1 MIINNSNFKIKEIP
15 DFHPIAE
22 SYERDEWWRIQ
33 KRRCMEGYWVS
44 GKWMP
49 PELYYYINFH
59 NILFED
65 GIYRGM
71 GLPWLRDID
80 WEKAYIYAEATGF
93 SGFELDDEYT
103 CHRFIKENV
112 PDERIL
118 KFCTLGDSNKVDKSY
133 LNNFYKKDGS
143 RKTYVEARDYLRKIH
158 LGNLGKPLYFNEAQH
173 IIELASRGYGKDLE
187 DNTLVYTQEGA
198 VPIKNIKVGDFIY
211 GADGKLTKVLYKKSF
226 NNQMQ
231 YKITFADGRTILCG
245 GGHLWTVYDKF
256 KHLNDGKVTIDT
268 ITIFETYKA
277 HVRKKH
283 NGNYN
288 FDSRYFVQLN
298 KGYEGKDI
306 ELPIDPYYLGL
317 WLGDGSSSGTGV
329 TTKDSEISDYI
340 FKIAKQLELKVQ
352 VAQNIHKT
360 CPTYNINSKTRKKGS
375 NKLLNALKELNL
387 IKNKH
392 IPSIYFK
399 ASFNQRLELLK
410 GLLDSDGYIS
420 NKNIVEFSSS
430 IHKLAEDVINLSRGL
445 GIRTSFSTRI
455 PYYKKKEEKIYGKKN
470 YRIFLKPTFNIFN
483 LTRKK
488 EIFSKLGSYS
498 ESTHNKIAIKNVEK
512 VKVMPST
519 CITVDNKDK
528 LFIAGD
534 YIVTHNSYYASGLIA
549 HNFIFDGARDYD
561 LHLRLRQEGKPL
573 QTDTVVG
580 AIDAKY
586 SNKLIGKVKVA
597 LEKLPG
603 SKFVNMHG
611 EQVYFPSP
619 LAISYTGSFAIGREA
634 TATNSKS
641 VVQHVTFADNPLAAA
656 GGRPNKVFID
666 EVGFMNVIKEAWEG
680 IENTQASADFKRL
693 TIYGMGTGGLTV
705 GGAVTYLQEIFYNPE
720 AYGCLAF
727 DDKWENK
734 GKIGYFVPGTMALNQ
749 FKEGPNLITNE
760 EKALEY
766 INAERD
772 KAKKSKSSTK
782 MQGTIIN
789 KPIVPSEIFLRME
802 GTYFPTHELKQAL
815 AELESNKLL
824 LRASYKAELIEP
836 IKNVIK
842 LEPSEKQVITE
853 YPMKR
858 GQSMDAPVEIFEK
871 PKLDTDG
878 HVFDNRYI
886 ASCLPPGEK
895 VLTDKGLKNVEDI
908 TFKSKLVNKDGNYV
922 EINKLIRHDLK
933 DENIYELKVANTYR
947 KTKFTSEHPILVSKE
962 KTGYV
967 SYPRSVRLGINQ
979 RYKKFDFK
987 FKQIS
992 EITEGE
998 WIKVPNIYKKLND
1011 FDITEL
1017 WDNNTYRI
1025 DRQIENPLNKEAFW
1039 WFVGIWLGD
1048 GWCNKNGYTISV
1060 CFNEKEEQYINKFKK
1075 VVSTLFNRKV
1085 SIVSNPGSKT
1095 LIFNHQQLNR
1105 FLTKHFGK
1113 YAIGKN
1119 LPEWS
1124 KKIDISLK
1132 RNLILGYLDSDGSI
1146 LKNKDYW
1153 STEFVSISLNLL
1165 EGFQDVL
1172 FSLGIIS
1179 SITKLRNERKADIC
1193 GIMCNIQKTYH
1204 LRIGHGD
1211 SLKLKELL
1219 NKPKNLK
1226 LSRIIKEEL
1235 PILTK
1240 RTPIINCFLS
1250 DDNNYIYFKIE
1261 KIVKSKYTGTVYNF
1275 ECDTHTFMCHHITTH
1290 NCDPVDDDGNS
1301 DITRSLQSA
1310 FVLDTWTNK
1319 IVAEY
1324 TARTYLVDEYYE
1336 NLRKL
1341 IVYYNAK
1348 LLYEANKKGLYG
1360 YFKNKNSLYL
1370 LNEVPEILKDQDL
1383 IKSVGIGNR
1392 SLGVNVSNDK
1402 IKFYAI
1408 NLILKWLE
1416 SPSYNNPDKKNLY
1429 TIRSLG
1435 LLKELISFSMAI
1447 NADRCVLKD
1456 TEIQTINGIKK
1467 IQELNVGDKVL
1478 TQSGKYNPVY
1488 LAHKNNFSGRKVS
1501 IRALGDY
1508 RELICTDNHPIFI
1521 KKYKKKPAG
1530 IYWMQRKYDLTSGEF
1545 INAENVQ
1552 KGDFIFIPKRT
1563 DLNKQFLPEDLL
1575 YLLGWYIS
1583 DGNASNTCSKVSF
1596 FFQYNQKEIAKD
1608 IVNILN
1614 KYFKKEDIL
1623 VKKHV
1628 KKGTIVNEYRTHKNN
1643 IAKLK
1648 KGYKSNMWVVDM
1660 FSKELNSF
1668 VKKYGGKANNKRIHE
1683 KLYNTENLLPLL
1695 RGFFEGDGHYRSHIR
1710 TDGTRRSNLELSS
1723 IYKELM
1729 LQIRQILLD
1738 NGIWNTIRFVK
1749 KRNTKHKDQYNI
1761 NISGN
1766 KGFAIVKDSKKF
1778 DQVFYDTNN
1787 QSFHVEEYN
1796 GFYVPVKEVKIE
1808 EFEGTTYN
1816 ISVENDETYVANGIL
1831 THNCS
1836 SLMILM
1842 IFREELDR
1850 RIEQRKQTSVK
1861 SAAQSDF
1868 WGRAYGSF
1876 NKDKVHRKL
1885 KYLANYDVN

>member
-173 IIELASRGYGKDLE
+173 IIELASRGYGK
-187 DNTLVYTQEGA
+187 
-198 VPIKNIKVGDFIY
+198 
-211 GADGKLTKVLYKKSF
+211 
-226 NNQMQ
+226 
-231 YKITFADGRTILCG
+231 
-245 GGHLWTVYDKF
+245 
-256 KHLNDGKVTIDT
+256 
-268 ITIFETYKA
+268 
-277 HVRKKH
+277 
-283 NGNYN
+283 
-288 FDSRYFVQLN
+288 
-298 KGYEGKDI
+298 
-306 ELPIDPYYLGL
+306 
-317 WLGDGSSSGTGV
+317 
-329 TTKDSEISDYI
+329 
-340 FKIAKQLELKVQ
+340 
-352 VAQNIHKT
+352 
-360 CPTYNINSKTRKKGS
+360 
-375 NKLLNALKELNL
+375 
-387 IKNKH
+387 
-392 IPSIYFK
+392 
-399 ASFNQRLELLK
+399 
-410 GLLDSDGYIS
+410 
-420 NKNIVEFSSS
+420 
-430 IHKLAEDVINLSRGL
+430 
-445 GIRTSFSTRI
+445 
-455 PYYKKKEEKIYGKKN
+455 
-470 YRIFLKPTFNIFN
+470 
-483 LTRKK
+483 
-488 EIFSKLGSYS
+488 
-498 ESTHNKIAIKNVEK
+498 
-512 VKVMPST
+512 
-519 CITVDNKDK
+519 
-528 LFIAGD
+528 
-534 YIVTHNSYYASGLIA
+534 SYYASGLIA

-619 LAISYTGSFAIGREA
+619 LAISYTGSFAVGREA
-634 TATNSKS
+634 IATNSKS

-680 IENTQASADFKRL
+680 IENTQAVADFKRL

-824 LRASYKAELIEP
+824 LRASYKAELIES

-878 HVFDNRYI
+878 HVFDNRYMV
-886 ASCLPPGEK
+886 SL
-895 VLTDKGLKNVEDI
+895 D
-908 TFKSKLVNKDGNYV
+908 
-922 EINKLIRHDLK
+922 
-933 DENIYELKVANTYR
+933 
-947 KTKFTSEHPILVSKE
+947 PI
-962 KTGYV
+962 
-967 SYPRSVRLGINQ
+967 
-979 RYKKFDFK
+979 
-987 FKQIS
+987 
-992 EITEGE
+992 
-998 WIKVPNIYKKLND
+998 
-1011 FDITEL
+1011 
-1017 WDNNTYRI
+1017 
-1025 DRQIENPLNKEAFW
+1025 
-1039 WFVGIWLGD
+1039 
-1048 GWCNKNGYTISV
+1048 
-1060 CFNEKEEQYINKFKK
+1060 
-1075 VVSTLFNRKV
+1075 
-1085 SIVSNPGSKT
+1085 
-1095 LIFNHQQLNR
+1095 
-1105 FLTKHFGK
+1105 
-1113 YAIGKN
+1113 
-1119 LPEWS
+1119 
-1124 KKIDISLK
+1124 
-1132 RNLILGYLDSDGSI
+1132 
-1146 LKNKDYW
+1146 
-1153 STEFVSISLNLL
+1153 
-1165 EGFQDVL
+1165 
-1172 FSLGIIS
+1172 
-1179 SITKLRNERKADIC
+1179 
-1193 GIMCNIQKTYH
+1193 
-1204 LRIGHGD
+1204 
-1211 SLKLKELL
+1211 
-1219 NKPKNLK
+1219 
-1226 LSRIIKEEL
+1226 
-1235 PILTK
+1235 
-1240 RTPIINCFLS
+1240 
-1250 DDNNYIYFKIE
+1250 
-1261 KIVKSKYTGTVYNF
+1261 
-1275 ECDTHTFMCHHITTH
+1275 
-1290 NCDPVDDDGNS
+1290 DDDGNS

-1310 FVLDTWTNK
+1310 FVLDAWTNK

-1336 NLRKL
+1336 NVRKL
-1341 IVYYNAK
+1341 AIYYNARI
-1348 LLYEANKKGLYG
+1348 LYENNKKGFYG
-1360 YFKNKNSLYL
+1360 YMKNKNCLHML
-1370 LNEVPEILKDQDL
+1370 AETPEILKDQDL

-1435 LLKELISFSMAI
+1435 LLKELISFSMDI

-1478 TQSGKYNPVY
+1478 TQSGKYNIVY
-1488 LAHKNNFSGRKVS
+1488 LTHKNNFSGRKVS

-1628 KKGTIVNEYRTHKNN
+1628 KKGTIVNEYRTHKKN

-1668 VKKYGGKANNKRIHE
+1668 VKKYGGEANNKRIHE

-1695 RGFFEGDGHYRSHIR
+1695 RGFFEGGGHYRSHIR

-1723 IYKELM
+1723 VYKELIF
-1729 LQIRQILLD
+1729 QIRQILLD
-1738 NGIWNTIRFVK
+1738 NGIWNTIRFIK

-1778 DQVFYDTNN
+1778 NQVFYDTNN

-1796 GFYVPVKEVKIE
+1796 GFYVPVEEVKIE

-1876 NKDKVHRKL
+1876 NRDKVHRKL